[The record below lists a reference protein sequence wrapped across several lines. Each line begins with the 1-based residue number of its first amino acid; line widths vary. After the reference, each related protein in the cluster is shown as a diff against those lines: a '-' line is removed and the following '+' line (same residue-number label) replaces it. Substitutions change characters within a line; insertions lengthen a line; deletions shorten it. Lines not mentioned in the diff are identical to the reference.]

1 MEDELNKI
9 SSLNRMS
16 PRLVIQQLISFGL
29 VVVTALMIL
38 ENIDDCLSG
47 SESRI
52 VVVLSQPLNLVVFSF
67 TSEAWVGSAH
77 TVPLSIHCP
86 STCTQLDV

>member
-29 VVVTALMIL
+29 VVVTALMIWKTLMIVSL
-38 ENIDDCLSG
+38 E
-47 SESRI
+47 
-52 VVVLSQPLNLVVFSF
+52 VKVVLSLYCHNL
-67 TSEAWVGSAH
+67 
-77 TVPLSIHCP
+77 
-86 STCTQLDV
+86 